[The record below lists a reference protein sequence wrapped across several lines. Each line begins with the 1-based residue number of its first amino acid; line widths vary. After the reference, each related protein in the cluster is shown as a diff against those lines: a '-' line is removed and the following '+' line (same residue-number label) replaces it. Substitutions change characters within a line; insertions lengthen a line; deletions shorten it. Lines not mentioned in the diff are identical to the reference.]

1 MQGCWTMKGLIA
13 IKLTI
18 PGELPTMN
26 EIVAVSK
33 KHHMAYA
40 NMKKKYTDL
49 VHLHANNLSKV
60 DRADFL
66 ITWYCKNR
74 RKDKDNI
81 MARAKFILDGL
92 VNAGVIEN
100 DGWAQVGNIFHMF
113 KVDKNNPRVEIEIKE
128 LID

>member
-1 MQGCWTMKGLIA
+1 
-13 IKLTI
+13 
-18 PGELPTMN
+18 MN

-40 NMKKKYTDL
+40 SMKKKYTDL
-49 VHLHANNLSKV
+49 VQLHASDLPKV
-60 DRADFL
+60 NRADFL
-66 ITWYCKNR
+66 IIWYCKNR

-81 MARAKFILDGL
+81 TAGVKFILDGL

-113 KVDKNNPRVEIEIKE
+113 KVDKENPRVEIEVKEIKK
-128 LID
+128 

>member
-1 MQGCWTMKGLIA
+1 MKTIR
-13 IKLTI
+13 LTI

-40 NMKKKYTDL
+40 SMKKKYTDL
-49 VHLHANNLSKV
+49 VHLHASNLPKV

-66 ITWYCKNR
+66 IIWYCKNR

-81 MARAKFILDGL
+81 MAGAKFILDGL

-100 DGWAQVGNIFHMF
+100 DGWAQVGNIFHVF
-113 KVDKNNPRVEIEIKE
+113 KVDKDNPRVEIEITSIE
-128 LID
+128 